1 VTNRD
6 MTGNP
11 ANAANKEALEKVS
24 AMRERL
30 IREVQLTTSKEQVV
44 IHGEYALEG
53 ILEFPAGDVAGG
65 VVISHPH
72 PSYGGT
78 MVNPVVH
85 HMARG
90 CQAQNLAT
98 LRFNFRGV
106 GNSEG
111 SYSHSREYRDVSAA
125 ARFLRGRLAE
135 EAGVVLAGYSFGA
148 GMSALAVAQGAEGTE
163 DVAGLALVAGVIGV
177 FSALFNPSQVRVVG
191 QLVSSDKL
199 VKANSYLSVSREG
212 AEIGGYLVGGALVAS
227 LGYFATF
234 TVDAATY
241 GVSALLLLGLPDTGG
256 GEKGTP
262 RLRHLLKGSLQAV
275 DGIWRSKRL
284 RTNLLFALLP
294 FPFLMMGT
302 PNAYGL
308 ALDVFDKGPQGFA
321 LMEVLTSGGWIAGGL
336 IAGRM
341 NFSGDRNGY
350 VYWSVLAMAACM
362 VAVGLSGSFW
372 VAVAFLTLGAA
383 ANVGLIVGS
392 MTLYQE
398 IQERPD
404 KGRMIAIRAGFGQMS
419 MTLGLLG
426 GAFWGSTSAS
436 PRSSGRL
443 DSPPSSWER
452 WYICPTVCG
461 GALPARAP
469 ALTPTERISSPSP
482 RARCRR
488 PEVAGRSVR
497 SSRSCGSLFVTLM
510 DCSLKALIMID
521 STVTSA
527 ERSAGQAPG
536 AGAQEEGNEEALRVG
551 GMALQKGVMLHS
563 LRPALRCGR
572 ARGGGS
578 CCGDSGLRSI
588 FPPLCPRVCGGCYD
602 LRGGGG
608 ADPGVATW
616 RARRP
621 GHHGGCDRFCGDDGS
636 GRCSRLRTRR
646 SDALVGVPAVRRH
659 DGSCRRL
666 AGVVLER
673 ETEGI

>member
-1 VTNRD
+1 MGESGGEGGGVGDGGLVTNRD

-241 GVSALLLLGLPDTGG
+241 GVSALLLLGLPDAGG

-350 VYWSVLAMAACM
+350 VYWSVLDMAACT

-436 PRSSGRL
+436 PRSS
-443 DSPPSSWER
+443 
-452 WYICPTVCG
+452 
-461 GALPARAP
+461 
-469 ALTPTERISSPSP
+469 
-482 RARCRR
+482 
-488 PEVAGRSVR
+488 
-497 SSRSCGSLFVTLM
+497 GSLFVTLM

>member
-1 VTNRD
+1 MGESGGEGGGVGDGGLVTNRD

-72 PSYGGT
+72 PSYGRT

-321 LMEVLTSGGWIAGGL
+321 LMEVL
-336 IAGRM
+336 
-341 NFSGDRNGY
+341 
-350 VYWSVLAMAACM
+350 
-362 VAVGLSGSFW
+362 
-372 VAVAFLTLGAA
+372 
-383 ANVGLIVGS
+383 
-392 MTLYQE
+392 
-398 IQERPD
+398 
-404 KGRMIAIRAGFGQMS
+404 IAIRAGFGQMS

-621 GHHGGCDRFCGDDGS
+621 GHHGGQ
-636 GRCSRLRTRR
+636 
-646 SDALVGVPAVRRH
+646 VG
-659 DGSCRRL
+659 
-666 AGVVLER
+666 
-673 ETEGI
+673 

>member
-1 VTNRD
+1 MGESGGEGGGVGDGGLVTNRD

-53 ILEFPAGDVAGG
+53 MLEFPAGDVAGG

-72 PSYGGT
+72 PSYGRT

-135 EAGVVLAGYSFGA
+135 EAGVV
-148 GMSALAVAQGAEGTE
+148 
-163 DVAGLALVAGVIGV
+163 
-177 FSALFNPSQVRVVG
+177 
-191 QLVSSDKL
+191 
-199 VKANSYLSVSREG
+199 KADSYLSVSREG

-426 GAFWGSTSAS
+426 GAFWGRTSAS
-436 PRSSGRL
+436 PRSTGRL

>member
-1 VTNRD
+1 MGESGGEGGGVGDGGLVTNRD

-44 IHGEYALEG
+44 IDGEYALEG

-135 EAGVVLAGYSFGA
+135 EAGVVLA
-148 GMSALAVAQGAEGTE
+148 
-163 DVAGLALVAGVIGV
+163 D
-177 FSALFNPSQVRVVG
+177 
-191 QLVSSDKL
+191 
-199 VKANSYLSVSREG
+199 SYLSVSREG

-341 NFSGDRNGY
+341 NFRGDRNSY
-350 VYWSVLAMAACM
+350 VYWSSIAMAACM

-372 VAVAFLTLGAA
+372 LAVAFLTLGAV

-398 IQERPD
+398 IEERPD
-404 KGRMIAIRAGFGQMS
+404 KGRMIAIRAGFGQTS

-426 GAFWGSTSAS
+426 GGILGEYIGITNVFWVIGLAGAVLGTLVYLPYRMRGSAGGGEPMRAEGGEDVVGSTG
-436 PRSSGRL
+436 GRL
-443 DSPPSSWER
+443 
-452 WYICPTVCG
+452 
-461 GALPARAP
+461 
-469 ALTPTERISSPSP
+469 
-482 RARCRR
+482 
-488 PEVAGRSVR
+488 
-497 SSRSCGSLFVTLM
+497 
-510 DCSLKALIMID
+510 
-521 STVTSA
+521 
-527 ERSAGQAPG
+527 
-536 AGAQEEGNEEALRVG
+536 
-551 GMALQKGVMLHS
+551 
-563 LRPALRCGR
+563 
-572 ARGGGS
+572 
-578 CCGDSGLRSI
+578 
-588 FPPLCPRVCGGCYD
+588 
-602 LRGGGG
+602 
-608 ADPGVATW
+608 
-616 RARRP
+616 
-621 GHHGGCDRFCGDDGS
+621 
-636 GRCSRLRTRR
+636 
-646 SDALVGVPAVRRH
+646 
-659 DGSCRRL
+659 
-666 AGVVLER
+666 
-673 ETEGI
+673 